1 MKQNYN
7 LRLFAEKY
15 LLTTTCIL
23 FFVSSLQLNAQEA
36 PGGVSTGLELWLKA
50 GEDFTYTDA
59 TYAEWLDQSDNA
71 FVLNS
76 AYVLNP
82 DGNPSPNISSNTLN
96 FNAALYFDGNHT
108 GLSTQVN
115 AVDFSFNEWS
125 VYSVQKVPDIGT
137 GPSPCIWTYAD
148 DNNNFNNTLSFFI
161 DPTEFNITINGTKDI
176 VLSNPVLDDNL
187 THIFGHT
194 ADSGSTDLYLDAKNI
209 HTQGGQTSPLTG
221 PGAFMVGLDA
231 DGGQATD
238 GDNHLKGDVGEIF
251 FYNRKLT
258 ALERSKVE
266 TYLAIKY
273 GKTLD
278 QNTATNYVASNG
290 SVVWDASA
298 NTAYNKT
305 VFGIG
310 RDDASGLDQRISKSV
325 KDIVSIALDLDFSS
339 LNNDENRTGNHLNN
353 LQFLMLSNNNGS
365 ISETT
370 AELPT
375 GNFLARVAR
384 EWRVEKTAN
393 FNQNVNLKFEGFDEN
408 WKLYKDSDGD
418 FSSGAIQIAALNANG
433 EVADVQLNAGD
444 VLTLVKIDKSP
455 GGVFTGLEL
464 WLNAEEGF
472 TYTNTTNA
480 EWLDQ
485 SSNQYVLNSG
495 YILEPDGPPSPN
507 ISSNTLNFHS
517 ALYFDGSHTGL
528 STQINAVDFR
538 FNQWS
543 IYSVQKVPDIGNG
556 PSPGIWTYADDNNSF
571 NNTLSFFIDPTEFNV
586 YVNGTKDIVLSN
598 PVLDD
603 NVTHIFGYTA
613 DSGSTDLYLDAK
625 NINTHGG
632 QASPLTGPGAFMV
645 GLDADGGQT
654 KDGDNHL
661 KGDIGEIFFYNHKLS
676 ALERQKIESY
686 LAIKYGK
693 SLDQT
698 TATNYVASNGSVIW
712 DASANNA
719 YAAGVFG
726 IGRDV
731 ASGLD
736 QRVSTSSDDIV
747 SIALDNDFVSVNHA
761 NSRTTQHLNDLQ
773 FLFFSNNGEGV
784 YTTSNEVEF
793 GRFNKRVAKEWKV
806 EKTTNFSQTLHL
818 QFDGFDETWSV
829 YADMDGDFTSGSSLL
844 GGLTADGKLLNV
856 LLEDGMYIIL
866 AKNEPVEYVWENN
879 VWTPANPVG
888 NATFSDNI
896 SVINGSVS
904 LAGTTK
910 INNITVNSGASL
922 TIESVLYIN
931 GDIVNNGEFIFSSDA
946 SGNGE
951 LGPVPEN
958 SSITGDITVQRY
970 MLAKRSYRMV
980 SSAVT
985 TSTSIHANWQE
996 GATSAAA
1003 NPANGF
1009 GTHITGTLIDQENGF
1024 DATPSG
1030 NSSMYTI
1037 DVANQQF
1044 EAVANT
1050 NSNTL
1055 TAGNPYLLFVRGDRS
1070 IDVTSN
1076 QATPT
1081 ATRLRASGTLLT
1093 GNQVQNFNVTNPGDF
1108 VMIGNPYQASVDINN
1123 VILNSNNLDTNE
1135 YYVYDPS
1142 LGDHGAYVTV
1152 SLPDGL
1158 NTTSGSSSANQ
1169 YLQPGQGAQIATLN
1183 AGSVSVLFKEESKKP
1198 GAAQFTSTN
1207 RAQINVSEL
1216 ASITGQLY
1224 TTSRYNNGG
1233 SLHDSFGIFFH
1244 QDFSNSFTE
1253 EDAAKP
1259 YNFGENMGIQ
1269 VNDRLVSIEKRKLP
1283 TEEEEVLL
1291 FSDGYAHINYSLVLR
1306 LNGLEDYEVY
1316 LKDAADQSLT
1326 ALNDGENV
1334 FAFSVDPT
1342 NPTSTNPDRFKILF
1356 AEQSLDVSTNSI
1368 DKFMVYP
1375 NPLNGEQLYISTASM
1390 LGQTLK
1396 VSLIDMLGREVYT
1409 ASKTFNKA
1417 EVSIDTAGLPSGIY
1431 ILHLKD
1437 DGQVITTQKIVKQ

>member
-15 LLTTTCIL
+15 FITAFCIL
-23 FFVSSLQLNAQEA
+23 FFITTIKLNAQEA
-36 PGGVSTGLELWLKA
+36 PGGVSDGLELWLKA

-59 TYAEWLDQSDNA
+59 TYAEWLDQSNNA

-82 DGNPSPNISSNTLN
+82 DGNASPNISSTTLN

-115 AVDFSFNEWS
+115 EVDFSFSEWS
-125 VYSVQKVPDIGT
+125 IYSVQKVPDIGN

-161 DPTEFNITINGTKDI
+161 DPTEFNVTVNGTKDI
-176 VLSNPVLDDNL
+176 ILSNPVLDDNV
-187 THIFGHT
+187 THIFGYT
-194 ADSGSTDLYLDAKNI
+194 ADSGSTELYLDAKNI
-209 HTQGGQTSPLTG
+209 NTHGGQASPLTG

-231 DGGQATD
+231 DGGQAVD
-238 GDNHLKGDVGEIF
+238 GDNHLKGDVSEIF

-278 QNTATNYVASNG
+278 QNTATDYVVSNG
-290 SVVWDASA
+290 SAVWDASA
-298 NTAYNKT
+298 NTAYNQT

-310 RDDASGLDQRISKSV
+310 RDDASGLDQRVSKSV
-325 KDIVSIALDLDFSS
+325 NDIVSIALDLDFTS
-339 LNNDENRTGNHLNN
+339 LNNDVNRTSNHINN

-375 GNFLARVAR
+375 GNFFARVAR

-393 FNQNVNLKFEGFDEN
+393 FNQNVHLKFDGFDEN

-418 FSSGAIQIAALNANG
+418 FSFGAVQIASLNANG
-433 EVADVQLNAGD
+433 EAANVQLNDGD

-455 GGVFTGLEL
+455 GGVFAGLEL

-472 TYTNTTNA
+472 TYTNAMNA

-485 SSNQYVLNSG
+485 SANAFVLKSSYV
-495 YILEPDGPPSPN
+495 YEPTPGDLAPN

-517 ALYFDGSHTGL
+517 ALYFDGNNTAL
-528 STQINAVDFR
+528 STQINQVDFG

-543 IYSVQKVPDIGNG
+543 IYSVQQIPPIN
-556 PSPGIWTYADDNNSF
+556 PSSSAQAVWTYTDKGRNTF
-571 NNTLSFFIDPTEFNV
+571 NFFVDSDEFNLN
-586 YVNGTKDIVLSN
+586 VNNARDVTITSPN
-598 PVLDD
+598 LDD
-603 NVTHIFGYTA
+603 NITHIFGYTA
-613 DSGSTDLYLDAK
+613 DSNSTEIYLDAE
-625 NINTHGG
+625 NISTHAGQPAALNGAGG
-632 QASPLTGPGAFMV
+632 FMV
-645 GLDADGGQT
+645 GLDCDSYETQDGG
-654 KDGDNHL
+654 NHL

-693 SLDQT
+693 SLDQST
-698 TATNYVASNGSVIW
+698 VTNYVASNGSAIW
-712 DASANNA
+712 DASANST
-719 YAAGVFG
+719 YATGIFG

-736 QRVSTSSDDIV
+736 QRVSTSSDDILT
-747 SIALDNDFVSVNHA
+747 IALDNDFVSVNHA
-761 NSRTTQHLNDLQ
+761 SSRTTQHLNDLQ
-773 FLFFSNNGEGV
+773 FLFFSNNGEGI

-793 GRFNKRVAKEWKV
+793 GRFNKRIAKEWKV
-806 EKTTNFSQTLHL
+806 EKTTNFSQTIHL
-818 QFDGFDETWSV
+818 KFDGFDETWSV
-829 YADMDGDFTSGSSLL
+829 YADMDGDFTSGSFLL
-844 GGLTADGKLLNV
+844 GDLTTDGKLLHTLV
-856 LLEDGMYIIL
+856 EDGMYISL

-879 VWTPANPVG
+879 VWTPASPVG

-904 LAGTTK
+904 LAGITE
-910 INNITVNSGASL
+910 INDITVNSGASL

-1044 EAVANT
+1044 EAIANT

-1055 TAGNPYLLFVRGDRS
+1055 IAGNPYLLFVRGDRG

-1123 VILNSNNLDTNE
+1123 VISNSNNLDANE

-1183 AGSVSVLFKEESKKP
+1183 AGLVSILFKEESKKP

-1207 RAQINVSEL
+1207 REQINASEL

-1224 TTSRYNNGG
+1224 TTSRYNNGE
-1233 SLHDSFGIFFH
+1233 SLHDSFGVFFH
-1244 QDFSNSFTE
+1244 HNFSNSFTE

-1269 VNDRLVSIEKRKLP
+1269 VDDQLVSIEKRKLP

-1291 FSDGYAHINYSLVLR
+1291 FSDGYAHTNYSLVLS
-1306 LNGLEDYEVY
+1306 LNGLEDYEIY
-1316 LKDAADQSLT
+1316 LKDTNNQSLT

-1334 FAFSVDPT
+1334 FVFSVDPT
-1342 NPTSTNPDRFKILF
+1342 NPNSINADRFKIVF
-1356 AEQSLDVSTNSI
+1356 AEQSLDVTANSI

-1375 NPLNGEQLYISTASM
+1375 NPLNDDQLYITTASM
-1390 LGQTLK
+1390 LGQTVK
-1396 VSLIDMLGREVYT
+1396 VSLVDMLGREVFT
-1409 ASKTFNKA
+1409 SLKTFKKA

-1431 ILHLKD
+1431 ILHLKNN
-1437 DGQVITTQKIVKQ
+1437 GQVITTQKIVKQ